1 MFFVYRITN
10 KRLSKHYYGSR
21 HAKHATLESLGTTYF
36 SSSKNADFI
45 EDQKKNPQDYKY
57 KIIKIFKTKN
67 ESIRYESMLHAKFNV
82 GTSTKFYNG
91 SEQTESSVKF
101 FGEKTCEYCDSVVTV
116 GNYSR
121 WHGDK
126 CRVLD
131 KTKTFD
137 QRMKYFPYMKLL
149 RNTHTMNLEW
159 INTKFFL
166 YNEKLYSKDL
176 KTKRTKIKSENG
188 NITINTINF
197 DSSIHQHV
205 NAKEWV
211 LIDNSDKIIL
221 KNFNIDNLLKDLP
234 KNCLYGTYS
243 MKCSLTFLHERA
255 QLNHAISNGLLK
267 YEGFKVM
274 TLDDYNNGKI
284 HIFNKNRINKIL
296 TGRNN
301 YKFNIYNS
309 THNIIKE
316 IPSIIFKELYDLKLP
331 FEHICEKIVTFN
343 DKHSSFKNIVS
354 KGYDNYIGWKS
365 EKIDITE
372 QDIYFIETVVKEKYG

>member
-1 MFFVYRITN
+1 
-10 KRLSKHYYGSR
+10 
-21 HAKHATLESLGTTYF
+21 
-36 SSSKNADFI
+36 
-45 EDQKKNPQDYKY
+45 
-57 KIIKIFKTKN
+57 
-67 ESIRYESMLHAKFNV
+67 MLHAKFNV

-91 SEQTESSVKF
+91 SEQNESSVKF

-131 KTKTFD
+131 KTKTFN

-149 RNTHTMNLEW
+149 RNIHTMNLEW

-234 KNCLYGTYS
+234 KNCLYSTYG
-243 MKCSLTFLHERA
+243 MKCSLTFLHEKA

-284 HIFNKNRINKIL
+284 HFFNKNRINKIL

-331 FEHICEKIVTFN
+331 FAHICEKIVAFN
-343 DKHSSFKNIVS
+343 DKHSSFKYIVS